1 MFDIKINP
9 LTGDIDNNS
18 TRVRGAA
25 LVTQKVKQALLTQR
39 GEALQDIEKG
49 VDWLTI
55 KTVKLSAQALQQI
68 RTEILA
74 TVVQVEGVI
83 SVAEYTLEFNRMT
96 QTLEGSM
103 ELFVQG
109 EDGEPV
115 AVNINIDNKGF
126 GLPVIRSIGQTYAS
140 Y

>member
-68 RTEILA
+68 RTELLV

-83 SVAEYTLEFNRMT
+83 SVSEYTLEFNRMT
-96 QTLEGSM
+96 QALEGSM